1 MSAHHLALRFALGA
15 TVVGLALWVS
25 DNYEARLGGVL
36 SAVPKTSAVS
46 LFVIAYEHGGA
57 FAAET
62 AISSL
67 YGIAAVIVYA
77 TGFALFPRLLPSKKP
92 SPWTVLAVALTAYAS
107 IVLPYLF
114 LLDGRLSLG
123 VNLALVATAYA
134 ASIVTVGRARADGA
148 ADDERR
154 GALGPALRRPWIR
167 YGVPALVGGS
177 LVLGATLAAD
187 LLGPIW
193 GGIASV
199 FPANVTAVLV
209 SGSIL
214 LDRGDAFE
222 QAAGVPDGVVA
233 AGAFILGL
241 HLLLPVVPLVV
252 AGVVGYLVW
261 GLSAWALSI
270 AREPRGPAS
279 ADAT

>member
-1 MSAHHLALRFALGA
+1 MLDLVVRFLLGA

-46 LFVIAYEHGGA
+46 LFVIAYEHVGA

-62 AISSL
+62 AVSSL

-77 TGFALFPRLLPSKKP
+77 TAFALLPRLLPSRQP
-92 SPWTVLAVALTAYAS
+92 SPCTVLAVALAAYAS

-134 ASIVTVGRARADGA
+134 ASVVTVGRARVDGA

-154 GALGPALRRPWIR
+154 GGLGAGLRRPWVR
-167 YGVPALVGGS
+167 YGLPALVGGS

-187 LLGPIW
+187 LLGPVW

-214 LDRGDAFE
+214 LHRGDAFE

-233 AGAFILGL
+233 AGAFILSL

-252 AGVVGYLVW
+252 AGVVGYLIW
-261 GLSAWALSI
+261 GLSAWALSR
-270 AREPRGPAS
+270 ARSPRKLV
-279 ADAT
+279 